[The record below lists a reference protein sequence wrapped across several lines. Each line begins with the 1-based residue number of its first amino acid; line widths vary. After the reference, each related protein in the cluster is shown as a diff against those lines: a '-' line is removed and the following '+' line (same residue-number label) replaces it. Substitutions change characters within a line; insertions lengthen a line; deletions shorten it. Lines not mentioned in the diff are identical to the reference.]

1 MATKTRLKPR
11 WDRIIILLIVVAII
25 LGAGVQAALGSDQPR
40 EVVEIDVESGDTLW
54 SLVKEYNP
62 DFRGNMSEACYIVKE
77 MNGMSQSMIYAG
89 QTLVMPI
96 DFK

>member
-1 MATKTRLKPR
+1 MATKTKLRPR
-11 WDRIIILLIVVAII
+11 WNRIIILLIVVAII
-25 LGAGVQAALGSDQPR
+25 LSAGVQSAFGSDQPR

-62 DFRGNMSEACYIVKE
+62 GFKGNMSEACYIVKE
-77 MNGMSQSMIYAG
+77 MNGMDQSIIYAG
-89 QTLVMPI
+89 QTLIMPI